1 LQTFVSAGAALPKD
15 DADYLIPRRRHCGLE
30 NPTAEAAREALA
42 YFDSRHRL
50 TGSAYD
56 EPYWSLGDAL
66 KWITERTREAVDG
79 ASVDEEAAT
88 KAVVE
93 LLDAL
98 AHGEV
103 HATGS
108 TARNPVP
115 RPFLPATWVS
125 HHIWLE
131 DDGNLLWP
139 FVAHI
144 AKEREE
150 LLYIR
155 LPREELIRRWPP
167 LNVPEAVPPSTQGKE
182 TACKGWLSAMMR
194 ADPDRGCPKDAVWA
208 QASTK
213 FPGLAKRAFDRA
225 WTAAIKDSGAGAW
238 QTPGRRPK
246 IKSPH

>member
-1 LQTFVSAGAALPKD
+1 MTAANQGSAGLQTFVSAGAALPKD

-30 NPTAEAAREALA
+30 NPSAKAAREALA

-79 ASVDEEAAT
+79 ASVDEEAAE
-88 KAVVE
+88 KAVLE
-93 LLDAL
+93 LLNAL

-108 TARNPVP
+108 TARDPVP
-115 RPFLPATWVS
+115 RPPLPATWVS

-139 FVAHI
+139 FVAHQR
-144 AKEREE
+144 ARGVA
-150 LLYIR
+150 LHSPA
-155 LPREELIRRWPP
+155 PRGTHSALAAAECPRGSPARARRARRQH
-167 LNVPEAVPPSTQGKE
+167 V
-182 TACKGWLSAMMR
+182 R
-194 ADPDRGCPKDAVWA
+194 A
-208 QASTK
+208 
-213 FPGLAKRAFDRA
+213 GLAR
-225 WTAAIKDSGAGAW
+225 
-238 QTPGRRPK
+238 
-246 IKSPH
+246 